1 MVQARR
7 EFLNNRRSGDFG
19 YNTEAAGAGEVDDG
33 WDFQSFV
40 SPSAAAD
47 RNKSPATLIV
57 AECHK
62 YFYSSTINF

>member
-1 MVQARR
+1 MVDRGHVTTVLTSLVQARR

-47 RNKSPATLIV
+47 RN
-57 AECHK
+57 
-62 YFYSSTINF
+62 

>member
-47 RNKSPATLIV
+47 RN
-57 AECHK
+57 
-62 YFYSSTINF
+62 